1 MNKETLLNIN
11 KNVKKLLIKYR
22 WARNIKQRKL
32 AIYKYYQE
40 FCGIGEFGITKEKW
54 LKIPN
59 PETISRAIRKI
70 QEQNPDLRGEE
81 DIERYRQ
88 SNLYAGLYG
97 KKNYGTTK

>member
-1 MNKETLLNIN
+1 MDKQKLIAIN

-40 FCGIGEFGITKEKW
+40 FCGVGEFGITKKDW
-54 LKIPN
+54 LRSPN

-81 DIERYRQ
+81 NTSRYEQ
-88 SNLYAGLYG
+88 ANMYAELY
-97 KKNYGTTK
+97 KK